1 MSIILNYVKRGRRRG
16 EKGGLSIVVRNFRRF
31 KRGLV
36 IKMVE
41 KYREERL
48 GEG

>member
-1 MSIILNYVKRGRRRG
+1 MILNYVKRGRRRG
-16 EKGGLSIVVRNFRRF
+16 EKGGPSTVARNSRRS
-31 KRGLV
+31 KRGPV
-36 IKMVE
+36 TKMVE